1 MRMKRSWIFM
11 RPPLVDSS
19 SELGKGLFDLME
31 KFLKFR
37 IKGWP
42 VYKASSLLVHCPLIS
57 GEECWCPK
65 TTGDHQTQNTKPKL
79 FSPPQ
84 HFLLMVAKSESGNV
98 RCLKKERGNKKFPGG
113 NCCSSENWILIWL
126 FWHSPIVDCFKGDRA
141 LLGALYTMIQILWPR
156 FHSWLQSQKYQP
168 CYI

>member
-1 MRMKRSWIFM
+1 MKRSWIFM

-37 IKGWP
+37 INGWP

-65 TTGDHQTQNTKPKL
+65 TTGDHQTQNTKPKFFSQPNSNQVKL
-79 FSPPQ
+79 NKINSSPPNTTPK
-84 HFLLMVAKSESGNV
+84 FFFSRLLNIT
-98 RCLKKERGNKKFPGG
+98 LH
-113 NCCSSENWILIWL
+113 CSMQEWL
-126 FWHSPIVDCFKGDRA
+126 FKEM
-141 LLGALYTMIQILWPR
+141 LILELCS
-156 FHSWLQSQKYQP
+156 F
-168 CYI
+168 